1 MTHPVSGRSSTLSP
15 ADSSG
20 ISLVD
25 LRVRYGT
32 RTILDGIS
40 VDFAPGKVHGL
51 IGPNGAGKST
61 LVKALLSLIPYEG
74 TVQVAGHD
82 TLSMKPRER
91 ARHLSYLA
99 QNTTGA
105 SDFTGRQLVEMGRY
119 ARSSRFSS
127 VTTDD
132 VAAVD
137 AALELTGATAWA
149 SRPVAHTSGG
159 EQQLTG
165 LARALAQDA
174 PALIL
179 DEPVSA
185 LDMAHEMTVLRL
197 MHPWVEQQKAR
208 RLVVV
213 VLHDLSLAARFC
225 DELVLLT
232 PSSSGA
238 VVAAQ
243 GSPEHVLTPELL
255 NAAYG
260 IKVDVRRSPVTNS
273 LTVTPL

>member
-1 MTHPVSGRSSTLSP
+1 MSHPHSPVTRSRVSRT
-15 ADSSG
+15 SG
-20 ISLVD
+20 ISITD
-25 LRVRYGT
+25 LQVRYGT
-32 RTILDGIS
+32 RTILDGLTLELS
-40 VDFAPGKVHGL
+40 AGKVHGL

-61 LVKALLSLIPYEG
+61 LVKAMLSLVPHEG
-74 TVQVAGHD
+74 TVTVAGHD
-82 TLSMKPRER
+82 IQSMNPRRR

-99 QNTTGA
+99 QDMARA

-127 VTTDD
+127 PSDTDI
-132 VAAVD
+132 AAVD
-137 AALELTGATAWA
+137 AALHLTGAHTWA
-149 SRPVAHTSGG
+149 SRPVAQTSGG

-174 PALIL
+174 PVLIL

-197 MHPWVEQQKAR
+197 MHPWVEQEKSER
-208 RLVVV
+208 MVVV

-232 PSSSGA
+232 PTPSGA
-238 VVAAQ
+238 IVAAQ
-243 GSPEHVLTPELL
+243 GRPERVLTPALL
-255 NAAYG
+255 HSAYG
-260 IKVDVRRSPVTNS
+260 IDVDVSSSPVTHT

>member
-1 MTHPVSGRSSTLSP
+1 MTHERSRNSP
-15 ADSSG
+15 GDSSG
-20 ISLVD
+20 ISLRD
-25 LRVRYGT
+25 LRVHYGT
-32 RTILDGIS
+32 RTILDG
-40 VDFAPGKVHGL
+40 VTLDFRPGKVHGL

-61 LVKALLSLIPYEG
+61 LVKALLNLIPYEG
-74 TVQVAGHD
+74 TVTVAGLD
-82 TLSMKPRER
+82 TRVMKPRER
-91 ARHLSYLA
+91 ARHVSYLA
-99 QNTTGA
+99 QDMAGA

-127 VTTDD
+127 ITADD

-137 AALELTGATAWA
+137 AALTLTGAGAWA

-185 LDMAHEMTVLRL
+185 LDMAHEMAALRL
-197 MHPWVEQQKAR
+197 MHPWMEQRRAR

-232 PSSSGA
+232 PSPSGA

-243 GSPEHVLTPELL
+243 GSPEQVLTPELL

-260 IKVDVRRSPVTNS
+260 IGVDVRRSAVTKS

>member
-1 MTHPVSGRSSTLSP
+1 MTPRRSRDSRGDASGVCLS
-15 ADSSG
+15 
-20 ISLVD
+20 D
-25 LRVRYGT
+25 LRVHYGS
-32 RTILDGIS
+32 RTILDGITL
-40 VDFAPGKVHGL
+40 DFHPGKVHGL
-51 IGPNGAGKST
+51 VGPNGAGKST
-61 LVKALLSLIPYEG
+61 LVKALLNLIPYAG
-74 TVQVAGHD
+74 TVTVAGRD
-82 TLSMKPRER
+82 TRDMKPRER

-99 QNTTGA
+99 QDMARG

-127 VTTDD
+127 ATTDD

-137 AALELTGATAWA
+137 AALDLTGAGAWA

-185 LDMAHEMTVLRL
+185 LDMAHEMAVLRL

-232 PSSSGA
+232 PSPSGA

-255 NAAYG
+255 NTAYSIG
-260 IKVDVRRSPVTNS
+260 VDVRRSAVTNS